1 MQGERHRVDDA
12 FRIAGAVAV
21 GDGEGTS
28 ASEGGARILQQGVLG
43 REEQVLRAVGGA
55 RVGFRECG
63 ENRGRSRVAG
73 VHEVGCGE
81 REDEDGQLGI
91 GEAGVVEQGEGRGAV
106 AEFGEQVGAGGSRR
120 VGVLSLGVEGH
131 LVEVFVDGVDD
142 FVELGCV
149 VVVDA
154 VEGVEL
160 VEGHRRFV
168 VDVGPAVGAV
178 QREDEVVE
186 VVEGV
191 VAGTLGCGEPLGGG
205 FGFAGVQGDEVAQKF
220 LLGGVAVLLAA
231 GHGRTGCGVAGV
243 VVRLDEPSGAGG
255 VDGAVYGAV
264 GGHGEGCGGVP
275 GAGVGVEYGESLFVA
290 ADFLEAG
297 AGLVGG
303 VDGCG
308 VGA

>member
-1 MQGERHRVDDA
+1 MQGERYRVDDA
-12 FRIAGAVAV
+12 FRGAGAV
-21 GDGEGTS
+21 GDGEG
-28 ASEGGARILQQGVLG
+28 ASTGEGGARILQQGVLG
-43 REEQVLRAVGGA
+43 CEEQVLRVVGGA
-55 RVGFRECG
+55 RVGLRERG
-63 ENRGRSRVAG
+63 EDRGRSRVAR
-73 VHEVGCGE
+73 VHQVGCGE

-91 GEAGVVEQGEGRGAV
+91 GEAGVVEQSEGRGAI
-106 AEFGEQVGAGGSRR
+106 AEFGEQVETGGGRR
-120 VGVLSLGVEGH
+120 VGVLSLGVEGY
-131 LVEVFVDGVDD
+131 LVEFVVDGVDN

-160 VEGHRRFV
+160 VEGHGRLA

-186 VVEGV
+186 IVEGV

-205 FGFAGVQGDEVAQKF
+205 FGFAGVQGDELTQKF
-220 LLGGVAVLLAA
+220 PLGGVAVLLAA
-231 GHGRTGCGVAGV
+231 GQGLAGCGVRV
-243 VVRLDEPSGAGG
+243 VVRLDEPAGAGG

-264 GGHGEGCGGVP
+264 GGHGEGCGGVL
-275 GAGVGVEYGESLFVA
+275 GAGVGVEDGEGLFVA

-308 VGA
+308 VDA